1 MRDAVCRR
9 LQSMMGAVALALV
22 LVAGTPAAA
31 DLRIDI
37 TRGVVEPLPIVILP
51 FTSAGGDEASE
62 VGTEITNVVSADLER
77 SGLFKPLDPR
87 PLAVSQPSLDTL
99 PMFANWRLVNTQAF
113 VHGRAT
119 ALPDGRLK
127 IEFRLWDVFAE
138 QEMLGRAYSTP
149 AGNWRRIAHVIAD
162 AIYKRITGEDGYFD
176 TRIVYVAES
185 GPRSRRMKRLAIMD
199 QDGANH
205 QFLTDGTSLVLTPRF
220 SPSSQDI
227 AYLRYAES
235 QPRVHIRNLTTRAD
249 ETLAGFTEITF
260 APRYAPDGERL
271 IVSMAVDGNTDLYT
285 YDLRERTRRRLTTT
299 SGIDTS
305 ASYSPDGRQIAFN
318 SDRGG
323 SLQIYVMDADGSS
336 VRRISRGDGRYATPV
351 WSPRGD
357 LIAFTKTQGGQFHIG
372 VMRPDGSGERLLA
385 QGFRVEGPAWAPNG
399 RVILFFRQE
408 PTLNDAQGGRSRLF
422 TVDLTGQ
429 NERELVTPLDAS
441 DPAWSPLRP

>member
-22 LVAGTPAAA
+22 VVAGTPAAA

-99 PMFANWRLVNTQAF
+99 PMFANWRLVNMQAL

-185 GPRSRRMKRLAIMD
+185 GPRTRRMKRLAIMD

>member
-1 MRDAVCRR
+1 MRDAFGRW
-9 LQSMMGAVALALV
+9 LQGLLGVVVLAAV
-22 LVAGTPAAA
+22 LVAALPTMA

-51 FTSAGGDEASE
+51 FPPAAGDNGSQ
-62 VGTEITNVVSADLER
+62 VGNEIATVVSSDLER
-77 SGLFKPLDPR
+77 SGLFRPLDPQS
-87 PLAVSQPSLDTL
+87 LAAPPPPLDTL
-99 PMFANWRLVNTQAF
+99 PTFSNWRAVNIQAL
-113 VHGRAT
+113 VHGRTT

-127 IEFRLWDVFAE
+127 IEFRLWDVVAE

-149 AGNWRRIAHVIAD
+149 TTNWRRIAHVIAD

-185 GPRSRRMKRLAIMD
+185 GPRSRRTKRLAIMD

-205 QFLTDGTSLVLTPRF
+205 QFLTDGMSLVLTPRF
-220 SPSSQDI
+220 SPSSQNV
-227 AYLRYAES
+227 AYLRYVEG
-235 QPRVHIRNLTTRAD
+235 QPRVHIRNLVTRGD
-249 ETLAGFTEITF
+249 DPLSGLPGITL

-271 IVSMAVDGNTDLYT
+271 VVSMAIEGNTDIYT
-285 YDLRERTRRRLTTT
+285 YDFRDQTRRRLTTA
-299 SGIDTS
+299 SAIDVS
-305 ASYSPDGRQIAFN
+305 ASYAPDGRQIVFN

-323 SLQIYVMDADGSS
+323 GLQIYVMDADGTS
-336 VRRISRGDGRYATPV
+336 VRRISRGDGRYATPL

-385 QGFRVEGPAWAPNG
+385 HGYRVEGPAWAPNG
-399 RVILFFRQE
+399 RVILFYRQE
-408 PTLNDAQGGRSRLF
+408 PAINDSQGGRSRLF

-429 NERELVTPLDAS
+429 NERELITPLDAS